1 MSKLKI
7 LPPTLRITNHYL
19 ILDVKSEVSL
29 DKDDMVPPIWDAC
42 IRFWGECE
50 TSNFNLWVMRHY
62 LVEECDGF
70 MNYKTIL
77 RCQSGYEEKVR
88 AGLATL
94 TRYNHNKIAIS
105 TIGIAGTIKSAID
118 KFIEVE

>member
-1 MSKLKI
+1 MSKLKV

-19 ILDVKSEVSL
+19 VLDVKSEVEL
-29 DKDDMVPPIWDAC
+29 DKDDMVPPIWDGC

-62 LVEECDGF
+62 FVERSDDF
-70 MNYKTIL
+70 IHYKTIL

-88 AGLATL
+88 VGLATL
-94 TRYNHNKIAIS
+94 TRYNHNKIAIT
-105 TIGIAGTIKSAID
+105 TIGIAGTVKSAID
-118 KFIEVE
+118 KFIDSE